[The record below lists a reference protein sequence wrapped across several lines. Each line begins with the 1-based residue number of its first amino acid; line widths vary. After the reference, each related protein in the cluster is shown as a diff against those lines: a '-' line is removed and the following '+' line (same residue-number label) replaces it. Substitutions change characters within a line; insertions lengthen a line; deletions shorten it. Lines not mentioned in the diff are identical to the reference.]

1 MRALT
6 GAGGDRVGGL
16 VFSET
21 AEFGLEV
28 VDLTAHVGDGISG
41 GLGRWFFGFGCLGD
55 RVVVDF
61 DSARRCGASGCRRRG
76 RGGVRVLGVGFFLGF
91 LDEVVYEALGFF
103 CGHFASI
110 DKFVS

>member
-1 MRALT
+1 MHALT
-6 GAGGDRVGGL
+6 GYLWAIGL

-28 VDLTAHVGDGISG
+28 VDLTAHIGDWIG
-41 GLGRWFFGFGCLGD
+41 GCLSRWVFGCGCFGD

-61 DSARRCGASGCRRRG
+61 DPARRWGASGCRW
-76 RGGVRVLGVGFFLGF
+76 RGGGGFRVLGVGFFLGF
-91 LDEVVYEALGFF
+91 LDEVIYEAFGFF

-110 DKFVS
+110 DKFIS